1 MVKPNG
7 LSKRSRASAKRPPPA
22 RASLPGPAPEGETE
36 KRILAAARQEFIAK
50 GLDGARM
57 QAIAEAAGVN
67 KALLHYYHRSKDRLY
82 RTVVLDTLQNVWGH
96 IRDQFQAHG
105 PGDGLESMLR
115 TLVSAYTRTLAANP
129 EFPLFMIREM
139 GSGGAIFQSVL
150 REAGLPVGDVPMR
163 LIGALQAEARAGLV
177 KPIHPLHFFMN
188 VMGMCVAT
196 FLARPVM
203 EKLGPAMGMQVA
215 YDEAFLR
222 QRIDHIVDMAMNGIR
237 IRRTP

>member
-7 LSKRSRASAKRPPPA
+7 LSKRSKSSPARPLPTKAASAA
-22 RASLPGPAPEGETE
+22 PAPEGDTE

-57 QAIAEAAGVN
+57 QAIAETAGVN

-96 IRDQFQAHG
+96 IRAQFQAHG
-105 PGDGLESMLR
+105 PTDGLESMLR

-139 GSGGAIFQSVL
+139 GSGGAVFQSVL

-196 FLARPVM
+196 FIARPVM
-203 EKLGPAMGMQVA
+203 EKLGPSVGMQITF
-215 YDEAFLR
+215 DEAFMQ

-237 IRRTP
+237 IRRNS